1 MGELLERYRQGD
13 CERVWEE
20 LYALGPAVRRG
31 DLYPDAEAVAM
42 ETMRRVCH
50 NIELLI
56 PRLEELGYEF
66 GYAWMEEEN
75 PTADATW
82 IAEQPARFT
91 PPPSAISE
99 QIQRFEEQ
107 AGLMP
112 LSLRAFYREV
122 GGVNFV
128 GRHPAWEQLFEAHR
142 THGIVP
148 SNLDP
153 LVVWGFELIDQYYES
168 LDEESPFQLP
178 IAADY
183 ELKYDIS
190 GAGPYWI
197 EMPDAAADVLLL
209 GEWHQT
215 TFVNYLRICLRY
227 GGLPGMQYIRHLI
240 PDELAY
246 LRKDLLP
253 I

>member
-1 MGELLERYRQGD
+1 MRELLERYRQGD
-13 CERVWEE
+13 CEQVWEE
-20 LYALGPAVRRG
+20 LNALGPAVRKG
-31 DLYPDAEAVAM
+31 DLYPDVEAVAM
-42 ETMRRVCH
+42 ETMRRVRH

-56 PRLEELGYEF
+56 PRLEKLGYQF
-66 GYAWMEEEN
+66 GYEWMEEED
-75 PTADATW
+75 PTAGEAW
-82 IAEQPARFT
+82 IEMQPARYTT
-91 PPPSAISE
+91 PLPNTTERIE
-99 QIQRFEEQ
+99 RFEEQ

-128 GRHPAWEQLFEAHR
+128 GRHPSWEQFFNAQR
-142 THGIVP
+142 THDIEP
-148 SNLDP
+148 TNLDP
-153 LVVWGFELIDQYYES
+153 LVVCGLELISEDYAS
-168 LDEESPFQLP
+168 SHEERPYHLP
-178 IAADY
+178 IAADN
-183 ELKYDIS
+183 ELKYNVS

-197 EMPDAAADVLLL
+197 EIPDAAADALLL

-215 TFVNYLRICLRY
+215 TFVNYLRICLHY
-227 GGLPGMQYIRHLI
+227 GGLPGLQYISHLI

>member
-1 MGELLERYRQGD
+1 LLLYFIMRELLERFRRGE
-13 CERVWEE
+13 CEQVWEE
-20 LYALGPAVRRG
+20 LYALGPAVRQG
-31 DLYPDAEAVAM
+31 DLYPDAQAVAL
-42 ETMRRVCH
+42 ETMRRVRH

-66 GYAWMEEEN
+66 GYAWMKQERFRVDE
-75 PTADATW
+75 TW
-82 IAEQPARFT
+82 RAEQPVRYT
-91 PPPSAISE
+91 SPPSAINE
-99 QIQRFEEQ
+99 RLQRFEEQ

-128 GRHPAWEQLFEAHR
+128 GRHPAWEQLFEAQR

-153 LVVWGFELIDQYYES
+153 LVVWGFELIDHYYAS

-197 EMPDAAADVLLL
+197 EMPDAAADALLL

-215 TFVNYLRICLRY
+215 TFVNYLRLCLHY
-227 GGLPGMQYIRHLI
+227 GGLARPAIHQQ
-240 PDELAY
+240 PDS
-246 LRKDLLP
+246 
-253 I
+253 